1 MNKYRK
7 IYPECEL
14 PPIIQ
19 KNKLDNDKSLIEKL
33 PLIIQENNKQL
44 IKNTNQK

>member
-1 MNKYRK
+1 MRTSTY
-7 IYPECEL
+7 Y
-14 PPIIQ
+14 IIQ